1 MREVYFETE
10 NAIFRFYCD
19 DVVEILPYYEST
31 LGTAEATTLC
41 DLLYHSD
48 HGIRRPREQ
57 YRFAYLALELMEKGG
72 GILNAMEYKS
82 DHERGTF
89 LLAKKWK

>member
-1 MREVYFETE
+1 MKPLLLPYLDLLPPGTTVYPPYYPLLLPLLLHLAFLIEVY
-10 NAIFRFYCD
+10 
-19 DVVEILPYYEST
+19 
-31 LGTAEATTLC
+31 
-41 DLLYHSD
+41 
-48 HGIRRPREQ
+48 RPSSIYINGQ